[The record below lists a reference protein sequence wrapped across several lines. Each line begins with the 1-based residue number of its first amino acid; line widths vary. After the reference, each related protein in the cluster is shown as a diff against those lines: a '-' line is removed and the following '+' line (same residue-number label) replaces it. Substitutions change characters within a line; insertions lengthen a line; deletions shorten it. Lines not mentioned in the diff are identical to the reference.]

1 MNPRWEGTDLPVTP
15 PISLL
20 GWCRVVLR
28 AVPLVVLVF
37 GGLLILLLVRLIER
51 PLCGLNRPVTPYI
64 TQGVCRMA
72 LRILGLNRSVKGTP
86 MQQRGAVVANHS
98 SWLDI
103 FSLNA
108 AKRIYFVSKSEVA
121 GWPGIG
127 WLARATGTVFIE
139 RNRARARA
147 QTKVFQDRLL
157 AGHKL
162 LFFPEGTST
171 DGLRVL
177 PFKTT
182 LFEAFFAQELRDQIA
197 VQPVS
202 LHYTAPDGCDPRI
215 YGWWGDM
222 SFGGHLV
229 MLMALPRQGGVR
241 VTYHEPLKVAGFAN
255 RKALA
260 LACEQAVRTGHD
272 ALRTEPSSVSA

>member
-1 MNPRWEGTDLPVTP
+1 MNPRWEGEGWPVYPRITP
-15 PISLL
+15 L
-20 GWCRVVLR
+20 GWVRVVVR
-28 AVPLVVLVF
+28 ACLLVLLVF
-37 GGLLILLLVRLIER
+37 GGLLILLAVRLIER
-51 PLCGLNRPVTPYI
+51 PSCGLNRPATPYI
-64 TQGVCRMA
+64 TQFVCRTA
-72 LRILGLNRSVKGTP
+72 FRILGIKHTVKGTP
-86 MQQRGAVVANHS
+86 MEERGAVVANHS

-108 AKRIYFVSKSEVA
+108 AKRIYFVSKSDVA
-121 GWPGIG
+121 RWPGIG
-127 WLARATGTVFIE
+127 WLARATGTVFLE
-139 RNRARARA
+139 RDRARARE
-147 QTKVFQDRLL
+147 QTQVFQDRLL

-182 LFEAFFAQELRDQIA
+182 LFEAFFAKEIRAEMA

-202 LHYTAPDGCDPRI
+202 VRYTAPKDCDRRF

-222 SFGGHLV
+222 SFGGHL
-229 MLMALPRQGGVR
+229 LEILAPAQQGSVTLHYHTPLR
-241 VTYHEPLKVAGFAN
+241 VADFTD

-260 LACEQAVRTGHD
+260 LACEEAVRAGHD
-272 ALRTEPSSVSA
+272 VLRNT